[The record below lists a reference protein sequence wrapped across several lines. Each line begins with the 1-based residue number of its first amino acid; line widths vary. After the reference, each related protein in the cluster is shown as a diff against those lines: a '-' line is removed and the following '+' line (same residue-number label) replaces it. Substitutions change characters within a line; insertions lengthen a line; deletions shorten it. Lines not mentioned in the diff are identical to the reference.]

1 MITPEEIAE
10 EQRRAK
16 EREAEAIRQQELQRI
31 KTQQTVET
39 EQETLQKTE
48 ELSLPEES
56 NKLPDIQPNYGD
68 PTYGA
73 ELGRSI
79 AQSGRHGNFL
89 EMSEEGKTTQK
100 VKREEGV
107 VNQTMGLLAGLTP
120 QNWLNSIAAGINALT
135 PDQLTQLKDGTTL
148 AGGPLSVLKPLT
160 QAFDD
165 FALSKGE
172 QDAIT
177 EKIIA
182 SAQEDRAAGGGNL
195 LTSTLEGTLENLY
208 GIQKGMQGGL
218 MIPQTLLARLNNEA
232 TDWADPPEVIK
243 ESGLASTAFEVA
255 QILTPSLLAGAFA
268 GPGGFTVTGRSTF
281 GLLAAESAIETVTQD
296 SAEDLLLGRRLVS
309 GLGDIYGDITGNKEA
324 GRQLTIDL
332 IEGNKPH
339 AQVLNAV
346 AGFIQNLGIN
356 YGAEELFHYA
366 FKKLNPQKLL
376 KEQKILKPQQILGE
390 QYYTTDPNLE
400 FFTGDVGINPRSL
413 SNIEALNTPYGTKET
428 RLKDSLIGGIYEDG
442 IGVSEEEWG
451 ELLSG
456 TLPPVRMREIAETLR
471 TWHLPETPG
480 FWERP
485 VWQEERFSLKV
496 KGMEPLRKYALSDSF
511 LKRMQEAGDEE
522 AVKEIL
528 ALREQAK
535 THPLYYSH
543 FEPHALEN
551 IESWGF
557 RLSDELDRLANEQ
570 TGIIRFEQQDFPNG
584 AQIGWTF
591 FNADEDGVS
600 VALKKFDWS
609 PLTDISRRKVDI
621 EFQPQNDI
629 LLGNRAI
636 RLRSFF
642 NNFVRNNLEPGD
654 IVMNTPNTD
663 DVATAGMSQAQIR
676 KQIAFDE
683 QISARQVQAIEDNFD
698 NEEVWQYFGD
708 LGIDK
713 NYNQLSDSELAL
725 KYLSEDEYRIWN
737 QSPRVQRMQPGLEG
751 RVRHLTDVAKQRA
764 GADVQGFVNT
774 KEGVKQWWDSLD
786 DSQKALEAQTAIENE
801 IIKEPPYDDLT
812 PNVRA
817 SIYEG
822 IGFSKVNNQ
831 EYQLAKGSQF
841 GVLRKY
847 PGPRNRLVDPLDI
860 KFEGKQIAN
869 IEEVRAQILAAK
881 RAEPYI
887 RPLVNEEGAKTLRK
901 IAKATETTIEE
912 AQEAL
917 DDVKKP
923 SYNTVQEPHDSMTI
937 DTAVPV
943 ARGSDTNRWISDPA
957 LIRELLKDMR
967 IGLDDYLTAADRDF
981 FTNWEAIATEEGL
994 IKALQMSTA
1003 TLKKL
1008 QPASTDV
1015 AKLQFRAKAWI
1026 EANASLIDD
1035 GHIDEVLEKFSKSN
1049 FVRTLNGED
1058 LSKATKETK
1067 LRKQEVSQEG
1077 FIVAAAIGEELG
1089 VRLQKLARAAV
1100 NLENV
1105 NVDFTKTIDNL
1116 LELQEKANLFLLPL
1130 RRGKRRW
1137 AAEGTIQQK
1146 KSLAKVKDLD
1156 FEKGLKDAHSFQ
1168 ESARSMQTIG
1178 KYEGDDTAQT
1188 LRELWEA
1195 YKNGDIEAGK
1205 TMKMYLNAIAYEDP
1219 LKVLQQVEDLNTIML
1234 KQLKQGNRNAIQQ
1247 LYYGS
1252 LLSRVATQTASAA
1265 SGIAQL
1271 VALPL
1276 GQIGSGV
1283 VRRNAPDIFEGIG
1296 QLVGGIQQINSALE
1310 VGIRSWN
1317 ANRSLMG
1324 GNKIAQGVGNLQV
1337 RQKQLDALY
1346 EGAKKELVA
1355 KGAGPQE
1362 EFGAFVWY
1370 ATQTMANHPFTHAG
1384 MRALTGMD
1392 DAIKSVYGSQIAT
1405 GRAFRKAVNNDDM
1418 IAGLHNIES
1427 LVNDEFNKVFLD
1439 GTRTGIITD
1448 TEVLEAAQRVTF
1460 QNKIPYGSKNPF
1472 TNAFRAMQNASD
1484 QSAIFK
1490 FFTPFVRVTYNTLE
1504 STVRHSLVGIP
1515 GFTNL
1520 PYAKVYGE
1528 ILAGDMGAVAQQQL
1542 KSQIAWGRMWGASIA
1557 YLAWNGSIT
1566 GSQTQNMPKNS
1577 FIVPSPGTK
1586 DGYIAIPY
1594 GRLEPFA
1601 GMTSVIADLVNGL
1614 KDRVIGEGQYDTYLQ
1629 EIMLS
1634 IGMASFDKSF
1644 MTGQQKFAEL
1654 TNIRNWNR
1662 NGFWA
1667 ANVANLGG
1675 SLSPSFNRMI
1685 GDFISPYKTVSKGNS
1700 DDFWETLIGT
1710 IRQRAF
1716 GGIGN
1721 PVRYDEF
1728 DGKKIPKVSEVGSG
1742 DNYWLAVGGSILNE
1756 FIWPGKISNARTDD
1770 PVTKKLKEIGFEP
1783 DRNWL
1788 STLGSQKLTL
1798 EEQSAL
1804 SKEIA
1809 PSGNLYNKLENY
1821 LFKDKSVGGF
1831 NQKYKNLQ
1839 HFAIEEGSSM
1849 GNTFAHQQYREGIF
1863 QDIRRLYSE
1872 AKREAAEFTILNDA
1886 EKDRRFQLKVEGSN
1900 PDQALPPNLPRRF

>member
-31 KTQQTVET
+31 NTQQTVET

-73 ELGRSI
+73 QLGRSI
-79 AQSGRHGNFL
+79 AQSGRHGSFL

-268 GPGGFTVTGRSTF
+268 GPGGFTATGRSTF

-309 GLGDIYGDITGNKEA
+309 GLGDIYGDITGDKEA

-400 FFTGDVGINPRSL
+400 FFTGDVG
-413 SNIEALNTPYGTKET
+413 
-428 RLKDSLIGGIYEDG
+428 
-442 IGVSEEEWG
+442 EE
-451 ELLSG
+451 
-456 TLPPVRMREIAETLR
+456 I
-471 TWHLPETPG
+471 
-480 FWERP
+480 
-485 VWQEERFSLKV
+485 
-496 KGMEPLRKYALSDSF
+496 
-511 LKRMQEAGDEE
+511 
-522 AVKEIL
+522 
-528 ALREQAK
+528 
-535 THPLYYSH
+535 
-543 FEPHALEN
+543 
-551 IESWGF
+551 
-557 RLSDELDRLANEQ
+557 
-570 TGIIRFEQQDFPNG
+570 GIIRFEQQDFPNG

-600 VALKKFDWS
+600 VSLKKFDWS
-609 PLTDISRRKVDI
+609 PLTDVSRRKVDI

-642 NNFVRNNLEPGD
+642 NNFARNNLEPGD

-676 KQIAFDE
+676 KQIVFDD

-708 LGIDK
+708 LGIDQ
-713 NYNQLSDSELAL
+713 NYNLLSDSELAL

-786 DSQKALEAQTAIENE
+786 DAQKALEAQTAIENE
-801 IIKEPPYDDLT
+801 IIKEPRYDDLT

-1137 AAEGTIQQK
+1137 AAEGSIQQK

-1265 SGIAQL
+1265 SGMAQL

-1283 VRRNAPDIFEGIG
+1283 VRRNAPDIFEGVG

-1566 GSQTQNMPKNS
+1566 GSQVQNMPKNS

-1728 DGKKIPKVSEVGSG
+1728 SGQKIPKVSEVGSG

-1770 PVTKKLKEIGFEP
+1770 PVTNKLKEIGFEP

-1788 STLGSQKLTL
+1788 GSLGSQKLTL

-1809 PSGNLYNKLENY
+1809 PSGNLYTKLENY

-1863 QDIRRLYSE
+1863 QDIRKLYSD

>member
-1 MITPEEIAE
+1 
-10 EQRRAK
+10 
-16 EREAEAIRQQELQRI
+16 
-31 KTQQTVET
+31 
-39 EQETLQKTE
+39 
-48 ELSLPEES
+48 
-56 NKLPDIQPNYGD
+56 
-68 PTYGA
+68 
-73 ELGRSI
+73 
-79 AQSGRHGNFL
+79 
-89 EMSEEGKTTQK
+89 
-100 VKREEGV
+100 
-107 VNQTMGLLAGLTP
+107 
-120 QNWLNSIAAGINALT
+120 
-135 PDQLTQLKDGTTL
+135 
-148 AGGPLSVLKPLT
+148 
-160 QAFDD
+160 
-165 FALSKGE
+165 
-172 QDAIT
+172 
-177 EKIIA
+177 
-182 SAQEDRAAGGGNL
+182 
-195 LTSTLEGTLENLY
+195 
-208 GIQKGMQGGL
+208 
-218 MIPQTLLARLNNEA
+218 
-232 TDWADPPEVIK
+232 
-243 ESGLASTAFEVA
+243 
-255 QILTPSLLAGAFA
+255 
-268 GPGGFTVTGRSTF
+268 
-281 GLLAAESAIETVTQD
+281 
-296 SAEDLLLGRRLVS
+296 
-309 GLGDIYGDITGNKEA
+309 
-324 GRQLTIDL
+324 
-332 IEGNKPH
+332 
-339 AQVLNAV
+339 
-346 AGFIQNLGIN
+346 
-356 YGAEELFHYA
+356 
-366 FKKLNPQKLL
+366 
-376 KEQKILKPQQILGE
+376 
-390 QYYTTDPNLE
+390 
-400 FFTGDVGINPRSL
+400 
-413 SNIEALNTPYGTKET
+413 
-428 RLKDSLIGGIYEDG
+428 
-442 IGVSEEEWG
+442 
-451 ELLSG
+451 
-456 TLPPVRMREIAETLR
+456 
-471 TWHLPETPG
+471 
-480 FWERP
+480 
-485 VWQEERFSLKV
+485 
-496 KGMEPLRKYALSDSF
+496 
-511 LKRMQEAGDEE
+511 
-522 AVKEIL
+522 
-528 ALREQAK
+528 
-535 THPLYYSH
+535 
-543 FEPHALEN
+543 
-551 IESWGF
+551 
-557 RLSDELDRLANEQ
+557 
-570 TGIIRFEQQDFPNG
+570 
-584 AQIGWTF
+584 
-591 FNADEDGVS
+591 
-600 VALKKFDWS
+600 
-609 PLTDISRRKVDI
+609 
-621 EFQPQNDI
+621 
-629 LLGNRAI
+629 
-636 RLRSFF
+636 
-642 NNFVRNNLEPGD
+642 
-654 IVMNTPNTD
+654 
-663 DVATAGMSQAQIR
+663 
-676 KQIAFDE
+676 
-683 QISARQVQAIEDNFD
+683 
-698 NEEVWQYFGD
+698 
-708 LGIDK
+708 
-713 NYNQLSDSELAL
+713 
-725 KYLSEDEYRIWN
+725 
-737 QSPRVQRMQPGLEG
+737 MQPGLEG

-1234 KQLKQGNRNAIQQ
+1234 RQLKQGNRSALQQ

-1265 SGIAQL
+1265 SGMAQL

-1283 VRRNAPDIFEGIG
+1283 VRRNAPDVFEGVG